1 MCGRF
6 MLDSDVEEILKYY
19 RIINREVDD
28 YHKGD
33 KFPSQE
39 ALIVAEDGG
48 LSLKSAKW
56 GFPLA
61 PKGKLVINAR
71 SESIKERPMFKDA
84 FHTSRCIIPASLFYE
99 WKDEGANNKVKY
111 NIYSPDK
118 KITSLGG
125 LYKFTL
131 NDKGK
136 KELSFVIMTTEANS
150 YMNQV
155 HSRMPLIIEDDA
167 VDYWLDKGSSSS
179 ILDEIVLS
187 NKRQIL
193 KIDRNYEERPI
204 EQMKLF

>member
-48 LSLKSAKW
+48 PSLKSAKW

-111 NIYSPDK
+111 NIYSTDK

-150 YMNQV
+150 YMSQV

-179 ILDEIVLS
+179 ILDEIVQS